1 MRVLGFDILENRK
14 KGKIHIARRR
24 EEEEKKKKEKIT
36 IFDLSTKTSS

>member
-1 MRVLGFDILENRK
+1 MRVLGFDILGNRK